1 MDVGCTV
8 ALIGE
13 VRVAGS
19 GSVLDSG
26 KGFGSTHRE
35 RVETQF
41 YTVLLVHRRFY
52 GVVLH
57 SLAIY

>member
-41 YTVLLVHRRFY
+41 YTVLHRRFY
-52 GVVLH
+52 GVALH